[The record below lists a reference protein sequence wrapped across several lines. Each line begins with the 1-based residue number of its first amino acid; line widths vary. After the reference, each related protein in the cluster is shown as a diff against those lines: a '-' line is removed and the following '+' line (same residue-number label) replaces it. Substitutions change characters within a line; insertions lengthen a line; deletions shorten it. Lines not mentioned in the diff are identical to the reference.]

1 MSIIKKIIIIFI
13 AIVMVIFLFLS
24 GVYYWFDASYSQK
37 IYPGVLIGDT
47 VLSGKSLTQARNI
60 LNQKIDQLSQDG
72 ITFQCSEKEIKIL
85 PVINKSPTGDIVDI
99 LIDFD
104 IEKTIS
110 QAMPTG
116 RSDNLIQDM
125 IDRSYMFLFTAS

>member
-1 MSIIKKIIIIFI
+1 MR
-13 AIVMVIFLFLS
+13 
-24 GVYYWFDASYSQK
+24 
-37 IYPGVLIGDT
+37 IGKRFY
-47 VLSGKSLTQARNI
+47 GKSLTQARNI
-60 LNQKIDQLSQDG
+60 LNQKIDKLSQDG

-110 QAMPTG
+110 QAMSVG

-125 IDRSYMFLFTAS
+125 IDRSFYSSLPSQLI